1 MSEIL
6 VLCNFD
12 LDGSDYCWRK
22 KPYLFSLKTD
32 RYIDK
37 ESEYAIVRNN
47 DGKESLARVLE
58 MIDLSDVYQGERE
71 NVKSAMMIATGAK
84 EPLAKVVKFF
94 VPRNVYEG
102 EEE

>member
-12 LDGSDYCWRK
+12 LDGSDFCWRK

-32 RYIDK
+32 RYIDRN
-37 ESEYAIVRNN
+37 SEYAIVRNN
-47 DGKESLARVLE
+47 DGTEQLAKVIE
-58 MIDLSDVYQGERE
+58 MIDLSNIYQSEVE
-71 NVKSAMMIATGAK
+71 NVKHALIIATGAK

-94 VPRNVYEG
+94 VPREVYEG